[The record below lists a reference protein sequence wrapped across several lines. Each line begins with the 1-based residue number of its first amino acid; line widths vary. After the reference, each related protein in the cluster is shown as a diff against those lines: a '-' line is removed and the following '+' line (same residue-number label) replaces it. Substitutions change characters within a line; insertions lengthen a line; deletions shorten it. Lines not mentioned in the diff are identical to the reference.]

1 MTSTPHVVPLA
12 AAAIALVL
20 LAGCTSAAP
29 TDDTS
34 VSGPVS
40 GLVPTG
46 DPTALATG
54 LTTPW
59 SVVFVGETALVSSRD
74 TGEILEV
81 VGDET
86 RVVGTVPGV
95 VHVGESGLLGLAVAD
110 DELNLFAY
118 STGTDENR
126 IHRIPLTGEPGS
138 FGLGTAEVILDGI
151 PAASYHDGG
160 RIAFGPDGM
169 LYATT
174 GDAGQRSAAQDPDD
188 LGGKILRMTPDGD
201 VPEDNPFPGSLVFS
215 LGHRNP
221 QGIAWDADGRLFAA
235 EFGQDTWDEL
245 NIITPG
251 GNYGWPE
258 VEGIGGDADFIDPVQ
273 QWGTDEASPSGITII
288 EDTLFV
294 ANLRGQTLRAV
305 PVSDP
310 GVSTEYLSG
319 DFGRF
324 RDVAEGPDGSLWVLT
339 SNTDTYGTPG
349 EGDDRILRVE
359 LTATRRAWSEFS
371 ARRCVPRVV
380 LLIAP
385 DALEVAHGA
394 DSSVARCP
402 TPGRLLRRP
411 P

>member
-1 MTSTPHVVPLA
+1 MTSTPHVVPLSA
-12 AAAIALVL
+12 AVIALVL

-40 GLVPTG
+40 GLIPTG

-59 SVVFVGETALVSSRD
+59 SVVFVGETALISSRD
-74 TGEILEV
+74 TGEILELI
-81 VGDET
+81 GDET

-95 VHVGESGLLGLAVAD
+95 VHVGESGLLGLAIAD

-118 STGTDENR
+118 STGADENR

-138 FGLGTAEVILDGI
+138 FGLGAAEVILDGI

-221 QGIAWDADGRLFAA
+221 QGIAWDADGRLFAT

-245 NIITPG
+245 NIINPG

-258 VEGIGGDADFIDPVQ
+258 VEGIGEDADFIDPVQ

-294 ANLRGQTLRAV
+294 ANLRGERIRAV

-310 GVSTEYLSG
+310 AVSTEYLAG
-319 DFGRF
+319 EFGRI
-324 RDVAEGPDGSLWVLT
+324 RDATQAPDGMLWLLT
-339 SNTDTYGTPG
+339 SNTDSYGTPSD
-349 EGDDRILRVE
+349 GDDQIVRIE
-359 LTATRRAWSEFS
+359 L
-371 ARRCVPRVV
+371 
-380 LLIAP
+380 
-385 DALEVAHGA
+385 G
-394 DSSVARCP
+394 
-402 TPGRLLRRP
+402 
-411 P
+411 